1 MKKKKDTIIN
11 FQIKAVELLESCI
24 IPPKNPLAAE
34 TVFNFD
40 INLEHRIN
48 PENEILIVVC
58 TVTIFDEKKEAQL
71 GKLKAGCIYLVKDLK
86 NYTNAE
92 SKALELPEPLATTL
106 NSVSISTTRGLMF
119 AMFRGTFLHNA
130 VLPVVDPTS
139 FAMQRQ

>member
-1 MKKKKDTIIN
+1 MKKKKESTIH

-24 IPPKNPLAAE
+24 IPPNNPLAAE

-58 TVTIFDEKKEAQL
+58 TVTIFNEKKEAQL
-71 GKLKAGCIYLVKDLK
+71 GKLRAGCVYLIKDLK
-86 NYTNAE
+86 KYVNAE
-92 SKALELPEPLATTL
+92 SKALELPVPLATTL

-139 FAMQRQ
+139 FTIQGQ